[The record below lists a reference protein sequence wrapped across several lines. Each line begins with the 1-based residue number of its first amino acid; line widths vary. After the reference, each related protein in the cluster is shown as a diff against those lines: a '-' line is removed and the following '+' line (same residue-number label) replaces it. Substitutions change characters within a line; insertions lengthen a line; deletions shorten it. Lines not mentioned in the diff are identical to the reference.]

1 MMLPCLLLLLAWSV
15 IMAESKQ
22 GDWKM
27 PKMVNIFWRALWR
40 ARLCTFSIKCVRK
53 AVWIFFDFW
62 FFSQKCFTEGC
73 LLAGR
78 CAEEHFWG
86 PGLLLPWVS
95 KSAIFQVKILGL
107 LYSFAKISACEAIQW
122 MGFSFHYR
130 IKTSLKAY
138 EQELL
143 FLR

>member
-1 MMLPCLLLLLAWSV
+1 
-15 IMAESKQ
+15 
-22 GDWKM
+22 
-27 PKMVNIFWRALWR
+27 
-40 ARLCTFSIKCVRK
+40 
-53 AVWIFFDFW
+53 
-62 FFSQKCFTEGC
+62 
-73 LLAGR
+73 
-78 CAEEHFWG
+78 
-86 PGLLLPWVS
+86 VS